1 MGIERVCNSKY
12 VFFTISVDL
21 LEYLRDAGCL
31 VTRLPKGYF
40 KSSLSFGL
48 TLNCPYK
55 DFLNY
60 Q

>member
-1 MGIERVCNSKY
+1 MDRLCSSKY
-12 VFFTISVDL
+12 VFMAIFSDILDYV
-21 LEYLRDAGCL
+21 RDARCL

-40 KSSLSFGL
+40 QSSLSFGMAH
-48 TLNCPYK
+48 NCPYK

>member
-1 MGIERVCNSKY
+1 MGLERMCTSTY
-12 VFFTISVDL
+12 VFLALSSDMVEFM
-21 LEYLRDAGCL
+21 RDAKCL

-40 KSSLSFGL
+40 QSSLSFGL
-48 TLNCPYK
+48 ALNCPYK

>member
-1 MGIERVCNSKY
+1 MA
-12 VFFTISVDL
+12 ISSDI
-21 LEYLRDAGCL
+21 LEYMRDARCL

-40 KSSLSFGL
+40 QSSLSFGL
-48 TLNCPYK
+48 ALNVPYK